1 MEIHYITRSIYSDG
15 GVGVGGGGMD
25 PEEKQ
30 SILEHPENN
39 DMVNGKIIL

>member
-1 MEIHYITRSIYSDG
+1 MESHYITQAFILMAEW
-15 GVGVGGGGMD
+15 GGMD

-39 DMVNGKIIL
+39 DMVNGKIIIL